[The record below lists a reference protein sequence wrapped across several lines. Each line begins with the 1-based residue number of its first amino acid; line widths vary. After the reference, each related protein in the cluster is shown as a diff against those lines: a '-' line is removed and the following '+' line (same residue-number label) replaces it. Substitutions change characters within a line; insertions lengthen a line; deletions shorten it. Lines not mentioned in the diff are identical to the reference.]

1 MPSFQCFS
9 GSESD
14 FVNNWW
20 VFEIKEVAVGPG
32 VISNS
37 RTFGRSFDVFFLNN
51 NIIVESALLVQKGL
65 DRIWAKGLNGDW

>member
-14 FVNNWW
+14 FVNNWR
-20 VFEIKEVAVGPG
+20 VFEINEVVVGPG

-37 RTFGRSFDVFFLNN
+37 RSFGHAVLMFLKCFFFF
-51 NIIVESALLVQKGL
+51 K
-65 DRIWAKGLNGDW
+65 